1 MKAPVRVSL
10 AVCLAAL
17 AAGPAA
23 ATHGGIHPT
32 FRKEAVYFHCAGP
45 TKVSNV
51 NNAAADNAPAPWD
64 TNPPAQSVTEGAGCG
79 AIDLGVVRDTGYV
92 DAFFKGTFTGNI
104 RDITVSLH
112 HLLLGRARQAPGYT
126 VKVQWLEIDG
136 VPLIENLPIPVTP
149 VLSSTGASEL
159 VEFSITDIGSATEIK
174 DADGNVIDVKTTGL
188 ATEDGDGTTVHEVML
203 MIDTDPNETNSIW
216 VWDTTE
222 VPSGIVFNPD
232 TLASARLKAGG
243 S

>member
-1 MKAPVRVSL
+1 MRGTVRITLIVL
-10 AVCLAAL
+10 LAAL

-32 FRKEAVYFHCAGP
+32 FRKEPVYFHCAGP

-51 NNAAADNAPAPWD
+51 NNATADEAPAPWD
-64 TNPPAQSVTEGAGCG
+64 TTPPAQSVTEGAGCG
-79 AIDLGVVRDTGYV
+79 AIDIAVVRATGAV
-92 DAFFKGTFTGNI
+92 DAFFQGTFTGNI
-104 RDITVSLH
+104 RDLTVSLH
-112 HLLLGRARQAPGYT
+112 HLLLGRVRSAPGYT
-126 VKVQWLEIDG
+126 VKVQWLQIDG
-136 VPLIENLPIPVTP
+136 VPLIENTALPVTP
-149 VLSSTGASEL
+149 VLSSTGLSEL
-159 VEFSITDIGSATEIK
+159 VEFSITNIGSATEIK
-174 DADGNVIDVKTTGL
+174 DAEGNVIDVKTTGL

-232 TLASARLKAGG
+232 TLAGARLKI
-243 S
+243 